1 MPHIKRRDGTKQY
14 VGTGRGTPV
23 VFVHE
28 YAVDCLESSVFLKR
42 TVPTAGL
49 VVLPRWGHT
58 STSEESAF
66 NGALADL
73 FANVEAGRW
82 MGHRGV

>member
-28 YAVDCLESSVFLKR
+28 YAVDCLESSVFFEAYR
-42 TVPTAGL
+42 
-49 VVLPRWGHT
+49 
-58 STSEESAF
+58 
-66 NGALADL
+66 ADRRSRRNSSL
-73 FANVEAGRW
+73 GS
-82 MGHRGV
+82 HHH